1 MSSTSLLV
9 IACVLGPAVCLA
21 AAWWCCCVR
30 GQTEHTDDGRND
42 EGKPV
47 PDDHFQADVE
57 DHAGTLQH
65 HISQQ
70 ELRAL
75 REAQHGQIA
84 TSFYEFDADGSGY
97 LDKHEVGAFCQR
109 LGLLLTKAEVAQ
121 ALSEMETDS
130 TRDSKVDFDEFVAWW
145 ASGSRTKQKGTL
157 AFQMQQAKEQAF
169 EAELAGNSPMGRLL
183 AQRRSAT
190 PPRPSSRCQMASTP
204 PRDGQS
210 GSMNRRTGT
219 PPRSARTAVD
229 VAQLDP
235 PPLPAVQNEGCE
247 NEQGQMVARHAR
259 AAGRPALSIGR
270 AQTPPQRVQ
279 L

>member
-30 GQTEHTDDGRND
+30 GQTEHTHDGRND
-42 EGKPV
+42 ERKPL

-65 HISQQ
+65 HIPPQ

-130 TRDSKVDFDEFVAWW
+130 TRD
-145 ASGSRTKQKGTL
+145 
-157 AFQMQQAKEQAF
+157 
-169 EAELAGNSPMGRLL
+169 GRLIL
-183 AQRRSAT
+183 TSLLHGGRRGRGLSKRVRSRFRCSRQRSKLLKRSWRAT
-190 PPRPSSRCQMASTP
+190 
-204 PRDGQS
+204 
-210 GSMNRRTGT
+210 
-219 PPRSARTAVD
+219 ARWGVY
-229 VAQLDP
+229 
-235 PPLPAVQNEGCE
+235 
-247 NEQGQMVARHAR
+247 
-259 AAGRPALSIGR
+259 
-270 AQTPPQRVQ
+270 
-279 L
+279 